1 MGAAIVGN
9 GSFINF
15 PFPISGQTHGFF
27 RLKFPGVLSA
37 VFDPGTGM
45 LSITGDAIDN
55 SITVSRDGAGNL
67 RINNGTVMI
76 SGGTPTIGNTTVIK
90 IFGGEGNDTLA
101 LDETNGPLPAANLFG
116 EGGNDT
122 LIGGSGADMLDGGS
136 GNDMLFGKGGA
147 DILHGGDGDDTLIGG
162 TGDDQVFGDNDND
175 RIIWNPGDGN
185 DINEGGSGNDTVEVN
200 GGNVAEVFT
209 TTANGTRVRFDRI
222 SPAPF
227 FLDINAC
234 EFLVLNCNGGNDQF
248 SATGNLAP
256 LIQITVDGGAG
267 DDMLSGSNGN
277 DMLIGGDD
285 NDTITAD
292 RAATRSSAAMG
303 TTPSYGTR
311 ATAATRSKARAGM
324 IR

>member
-1 MGAAIVGN
+1 MGSAIIGN

-15 PFPISGQTHGFF
+15 PFPIAGQNRGFF
-27 RLKFPGVLSA
+27 RLKFPGILSA

-55 SITVSRDGAGNL
+55 SITVSRDAAGNL
-67 RINNGTVMI
+67 RINNGTIMI
-76 SGGTPTIGNTTVIK
+76 SGGNPTIANTTVIK

-122 LIGGSGADMLDGGS
+122 LIGGSGADMLDGGP

-147 DILHGGDGDDTLIGG
+147 DILHGGDGDDTLVGG
-162 TGDDQVFGDNDND
+162 TGDDQVFGDADND
-175 RIIWNPGDGN
+175 RLIWNPGDGN
-185 DINEGGSGNDTVEVN
+185 DINEGGTGNDTVEVN
-200 GGNVAEVFT
+200 GDNVAEVFT

-248 SATGNLAP
+248 SATGNLA
-256 LIQITVDGGAG
+256 AAN
-267 DDMLSGSNGN
+267 SNHGRWRR
-277 DMLIGGDD
+277 G
-285 NDTITAD
+285 
-292 RAATRSSAAMG
+292 R
-303 TTPSYGTR
+303 
-311 ATAATRSKARAGM
+311 
-324 IR
+324 